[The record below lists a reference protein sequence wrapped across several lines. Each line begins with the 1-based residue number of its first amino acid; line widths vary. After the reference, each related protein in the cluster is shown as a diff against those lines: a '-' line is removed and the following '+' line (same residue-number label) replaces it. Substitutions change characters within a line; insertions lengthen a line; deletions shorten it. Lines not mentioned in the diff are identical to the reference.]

1 MNRMDDTFKCF
12 GKTNRNYFY
21 KFLLNLHNVLLLEHV
36 ASVCDASSWKSRVS
50 AG

>member
-21 KFLLNLHNVLLLEHV
+21 KFLLNLHNDITPYMRGLRL
-36 ASVCDASSWKSRVS
+36 
-50 AG
+50 